1 MRLKL
6 TEKWPAVTDTF
17 VAADESGQPLYTVT
31 AKTFALRDT
40 LHLRDAHG
48 QIAASVQAGWL
59 GGYRVVSGERELATI
74 SGGSPPRVQVAEAG
88 SFVVAGDIAGR
99 EYKIADRS
107 RVLATVSRKI
117 FSLAEQ
123 YGLDVPDPADAL
135 LAVAVAVALHRRQHD

>member
-17 VAADESGQPLYTVT
+17 VAADESGQPVYTVT

-40 LHLRDAHG
+40 LHLRDRHG
-48 QIAASVQAGWL
+48 QIAASLQAGWL
-59 GGYRVVSGERELATI
+59 GGYRIVAGDAELASI
-74 SGGSPPRVQVAEAG
+74 SGGTLPRVSLADGG
-88 SFVVAGDIAGR
+88 SFVVTGDIAGR
-99 EYKIADRS
+99 EYKIADRT

-123 YGLDVPDPADAL
+123 YGLDVPDPDDVL
-135 LAVAVAVALHRRQHD
+135 VAVAVAVALHRLQQH